1 MQPEHRKIL
10 NTVESLERRQLL
22 SFSANINFQPANV
35 PVPAGF
41 AVDYGVQYSKR
52 PNGQTYGWN
61 TTNTANTRDRNA
73 NPDQK
78 VDTLNHMQLG
88 GDRRWEIAVPNGRY
102 TVTVASGDPSY
113 FDSRY
118 RLNVEG
124 TLAIDRQASSSA
136 RLFTGTVTVNVSDGR
151 LTLSNASGAVNN
163 KINYVQIRA
172 AANQPPTQPPP
183 TSAPTW
189 SRGPDLPV
197 ALGEVAAGVI
207 EGKLYVVG
215 DGNPRTLVYDFG
227 TRQWRDNLAQRP
239 FPAKDQ
245 LAEVVNGKLYV
256 FGGVKYSSGQQNAYD
271 YTQIYNPATNS
282 WSQGARMPFKAF
294 ASQTAVIN
302 GEIYLA
308 GGVTQGN
315 FTTNRVAKYNP
326 ANNTWTNLANMP
338 GVGRN
343 SAPAGTDGKHLFVFG
358 GRVKGDNPEDPQSD
372 ILMYNPSSNR
382 WVTGMSTNTPFA
394 RLPIGRGGV
403 VKAPFVN
410 GEFYLI
416 GGETRTSPVSRVDV
430 YNPTTN
436 TFRRLADMPTARHG
450 IYPIFAN
457 NAIHVPGGGVVAGYS
472 VSRVFESLAL

>member
-1 MQPEHRKIL
+1 MRPSHRKI
-10 NTVESLERRQLL
+10 VEPLEARQLL
-22 SFSANINFQPANV
+22 AFSANINFQPANV
-35 PVPAGF
+35 PVPSGY
-41 AVDYGVQYSKR
+41 AVDYGLTYGTR
-52 PNGQTYGWN
+52 ANGQTYGWN
-61 TTNTANTRDRNA
+61 TSNTANTRDRNA
-73 NPDQK
+73 TSDQK
-78 VDTLNHMQLG
+78 VDTLNHTQVG
-88 GDRRWEIAVPNGRY
+88 GDRRWEIGVPNGKY
-102 TVTVASGDPSY
+102 TVTVAAGDPSY

-124 TLAIDRQASSSA
+124 VLAIDRQASTSA

-151 LTLSNASGAVNN
+151 LTISNASGAVNN
-163 KINYVQIRA
+163 KINYVQVRTA
-172 AANQPPTQPPP
+172 ATQPPP
-183 TSAPTW
+183 VSTPTW

-197 ALGEVAAGVI
+197 ALGEVAAGI
-207 EGKLYVVG
+207 IGGKMYVVG
-215 DGNPRTLVYDFG
+215 DGNPRTLVYDFS
-227 TRQWRDNLAQRP
+227 TRTWRDNLAYRP
-239 FPAKDQ
+239 YPAKDQ
-245 LAEVVNGKLYV
+245 LAEVVNGRMYV
-256 FGGVKYSSGQQNAYD
+256 FGGVKYSSGTQNAYD
-271 YTQIYNPATNS
+271 YTQIYNPSTNS
-282 WSQGARMPFKAF
+282 WSLGARMPFKAF

-326 ANNTWTNLANMP
+326 SSNTWTNLANMP

-343 SAPAGTDGKHLFVFG
+343 SAPAGTDGRYLFVFG
-358 GRVKGDNPEDPQSD
+358 GRVKGDNPETPQTD

-382 WVTGMSTNTPFA
+382 WVTGMTTDTPFA

-403 VKAPFVN
+403 VKAPYVN

-416 GGETRTSPVSRVDV
+416 GGETLTSPVSRVDV
-430 YNPTTN
+430 YNPVTN

-472 VSRVFESLAL
+472 VSRVFESLNL